1 MKQNLSRVL
10 DILVMSTHVTCLYMF
25 HIPIVAPTVS
35 HAFPQG
41 RRGSD
46 LPHHRAGGTKKD
58 RYIISGYH
66 WHTIPIALTSTLST
80 SAALANVFDLDQV
93 INKVMN
99 KVNYLECHISATN
112 VVFNYICIIIYIYV
126 NDICVV
132 EELLNRHSDML
143 KCACNCL
150 QICWNY
156 LLKHHETS
164 LNWNYLEKW
173 STSTCRNRSNVL
185 QLPSTHPLW
194 WQLPV
199 YVW

>member
-1 MKQNLSRVL
+1 
-10 DILVMSTHVTCLYMF
+10 MSTHVTCLYMF

-93 INKVMN
+93 INKVLN
-99 KVNYLECHISATN
+99 KVNYLECHIAATN
-112 VVFNYICIIIYIYV
+112 VVFNYICIIIYICKWYMCSWR
-126 NDICVV
+126 IV
-132 EELLNRHSDML
+132 EQAFRYAEMCLQLLANML
-143 KCACNCL
+143 KL
-150 QICWNY
+150 PI
-156 LLKHHETS
+156 ETS